1 MAGDMLVE
9 SYIALWKTR
18 RGFYVCDAGFVAHAE
33 RLGQQLPAINDEF
46 VPVAPNRT
54 DRLLSV
60 YPQECPAGK
69 AKTRRYACPCA
80 LLAAGSALTISA
92 MSSRAGRSQAITS

>member
-33 RLGQQLPAINDEF
+33 RLGQQLPAIDSCDAISLWRWQHDAEEMLRD
-46 VPVAPNRT
+46 VPGIWDAA
-54 DRLLSV
+54 L
-60 YPQECPAGK
+60 EPA
-69 AKTRRYACPCA
+69 
-80 LLAAGSALTISA
+80 SAW
-92 MSSRAGRSQAITS
+92 Q